1 MCKSCGCHG
10 GKIEKVVIVVSGM
23 KDNDCKSAAEKA
35 IRCLPGVMMAEG
47 DLTLSR
53 LQVDFD
59 PAKTSL
65 EEIEE
70 ALATAGYDVMEN
82 IASGHYHPGKFHIVG
97 QGVKEYVHKLWMSWT

>member
-1 MCKSCGCHG
+1 M
-10 GKIEKVVIVVSGM
+10 IAM
-23 KDNDCKSAAEKA
+23 SAAEKA

-70 ALATAGYDVMEN
+70 ALAAAGYDVMEN
-82 IASGHYHPGKFHIVG
+82 IASGTLSSGEISYCWTRSEGICAQIVD
-97 QGVKEYVHKLWMSWT
+97 VMDLKKNM